1 MSGLNNQNPEA
12 KAGPKPGLLWAVLCF
27 LLPVGVIL
35 YGTVVVGVRPP
46 VLPLLAAVA
55 LAGMMCLPIGY
66 KWKDLQDGMLESLGR
81 VQLAVAILVMVGMI
95 ISAWLASGTIPAI
108 IYWGLKLIAPEYFFA
123 SAFLLCAV
131 ASVATGTSFGTM
143 GTIGVALLGVGG
155 VMGFSPAMTVG
166 AIVSGAYFGD
176 KMSPVS
182 DSTNI
187 TATICETPLFTHIS
201 SMMWTTIPAAIV
213 AFIGFIILGS
223 THSVAGAGSME
234 SLAGILSGLEKG
246 FNLSPVAFIP
256 PVLMI
261 VLAYRRYPVL
271 PVMGVC
277 LASALIIALVQGAP
291 LDVLAKQLTTGFK
304 ASTESA
310 QLNKLLSRGGLMSV
324 MPTILLLTS
333 GMAFGGILERA
344 RVLEVLLDAMLHGS
358 KSPVRLVAATLGSAY
373 IILLGTGSQM
383 LAAIIPGRAF
393 LSEYDRQELDRSVLS
408 RTCEDAGTLGCP
420 LVPWSVH
427 AFYIMGVLGV
437 SAFEFA
443 PYALL
448 NWVVPVFSILCAA
461 TGFGMRRRDGSS
473 VRAAAKLQTENV

>member
-1 MSGLNNQNPEA
+1 MSGSNNRNTQDA
-12 KAGPKPGLLWAVLCF
+12 GAGPRPGLLWAVLCF
-27 LLPVGVIL
+27 TLPVGVIL
-35 YGTVVVGVRPP
+35 YGIVFVGVRPP

-55 LAGMMCLPIGY
+55 LAGLMCLPVGY
-66 KWKDLQDGMLESLGR
+66 TWKELQEGMLESLGR
-81 VQLAVAILVMVGMI
+81 VQLAVAILVMVGMT

-108 IYWGLKLIAPEYFFA
+108 IYWGLKLIAPQYFFA
-123 SAFLLCAV
+123 SAFVLCAV

-201 SMMWTTIPAAIV
+201 SMMWTTVPAALV
-213 AFIGFIILGS
+213 AMAGFMLLGATQTAAS
-223 THSVAGAGSME
+223 GSLE
-234 SLAGILSGLEKG
+234 SLSGILAGLENG
-246 FNLSPVAFIP
+246 FNLSPVVFIP
-256 PVLMI
+256 PVLMVI
-261 VLAYRRYPVL
+261 LAYRRYPVL

-277 LASALIIALVQGAP
+277 LLSALLIALAGGAT
-291 LDVLAKQLTTGFK
+291 LDVLAKQLTTGYK
-304 ASTESA
+304 AATESA

-344 RVLEVLLDAMLHGS
+344 RVLEVLLDAMLRGS
-358 KSPVRLVAATLGSAY
+358 RSPVRLVASTLGSAY

-393 LSEYDRQELDRSVLS
+393 LHAYDENDLHRSVLS

-437 SAFEFA
+437 SAYEFA

-448 NWVVPVFSILCAA
+448 NWGVPVFSILCAM
-461 TGFGMRRRDGSS
+461 TGIGMRRRDGSP
-473 VRAAAKLQTENV
+473 VRRAPAQVENA